1 MASQERRLR
10 QPHSLEADHRRWWVR
25 HFEWLQRVWNV
36 DRVESSQL
44 FWLEIFEMW
53 DRRIISDRNDAE
65 QVLGL
70 FEASDNDP
78 RQFFEPI
85 RLDAELKLKAGDRG
99 QRGGL

>member
-1 MASQERRLR
+1 M
-10 QPHSLEADHRRWWVR
+10 
-25 HFEWLQRVWNV
+25 

>member
-1 MASQERRLR
+1 MWIESNRVNHSGLKYLKCGTDESYRL
-10 QPHSLEADHRRWWVR
+10 
-25 HFEWLQRVWNV
+25 F
-36 DRVESSQL
+36 
-44 FWLEIFEMW
+44 F
-53 DRRIISDRNDAE
+53 DRNDAE